1 MCSPLQVTYRAS
13 SPDEEAL
20 VKAAKALGYDFL
32 TPAPMVTLKVTAT
45 GQKKMLHYQILNI
58 NEFNSTRKRMS
69 VVVKVDGKYILYCKG
84 ADNVMAERSV
94 KGSNKKKLTS
104 ALQTFASEGLR
115 TLVLARRQLSVAEYE
130 KWNQQ
135 YKQAAAMVVG
145 REAAMM
151 RVAAQVE
158 VNLQIIGAT
167 AIEDKLQVGV
177 PACIADLASA
187 GIKIWVL
194 TGDKEETAVN
204 IGYACKLLTNS
215 MHLIYVNQ
223 ADTTAIKAQLDA
235 LTSLRATAVVR
246 NNMSVRKLTESG
258 SCCCSGWVTGIHC
271 WHPTLLRSAP
281 PTHWL

>member
-1 MCSPLQVTYRAS
+1 M
-13 SPDEEAL
+13 
-20 VKAAKALGYDFL
+20 KAAKALGYDFL